1 MALTAGLQ
9 SGRMEDGGGRGRKA
23 SVQLFFFFF
32 NSIWVPSCGMV
43 TPIFGV
49 GLASSVKLP
58 PETTLEELSELCLL
72 GSSKSV
78 QLIKK

>member
-1 MALTAGLQ
+1 
-9 SGRMEDGGGRGRKA
+9 MEVGEGGKPV
-23 SVQLFFFFF
+23 SNCFFFFF
-32 NSIWVPSCGMV
+32 NSIWVSSCGMV

>member
-1 MALTAGLQ
+1 MG
-9 SGRMEDGGGRGRKA
+9 DGGGEGGKQV
-23 SVQLFFFFF
+23 SNCFVVFFF

-43 TPIFGV
+43 TPIFGT

-58 PETTLEELSELCLL
+58 PETVLEEHSELCLL
-72 GSSKSV
+72 GGSKSG